1 MHKPANDAR
10 LSAGPREPEPQGEET
25 ALTDGGGFADYRAQ
39 LDPDSISLPASRSL
53 LKMGC
58 LLKTYS
64 FLFLFIIF
72 LG

>member
-1 MHKPANDAR
+1 MHKPANDAVCQ
-10 LSAGPREPEPQGEET
+10 LGLGSQGPREGRL

-39 LDPDSISLPASRSL
+39 LDPNAISFPVPRSL
-53 LKMGC
+53 LKMGY

-64 FLFLFIIF
+64 FLFLFIRF